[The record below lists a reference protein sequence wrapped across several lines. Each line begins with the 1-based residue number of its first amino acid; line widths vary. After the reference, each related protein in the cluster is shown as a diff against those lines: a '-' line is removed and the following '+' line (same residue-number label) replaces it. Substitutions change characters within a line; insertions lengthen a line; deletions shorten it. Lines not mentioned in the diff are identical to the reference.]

1 MSKIDVFKNLGLK
14 QNLTFNVIDLASGKV
29 VSSHKGHN
37 TATNSLLTGIGHYL
51 KGDGVLNQGSS
62 MLSAYIPRY
71 ISLGTM
77 GLETQAELDNGLPKM
92 VNFSSREE
100 QIDKLHQYLS
110 ECPGFGADGYDLNA
124 NNNRRDSSGK
134 LVAGLGKPI
143 ESPNAQGELISLTCP
158 RVEISFRDLV
168 PEYES
173 ELAGTVDVVY
183 SAMISTNV
191 LSQFRDPDKDY
202 IFISE
207 AGLWSTNEYTDS
219 SIGENGLLAGYRI
232 VPPDDS
238 KWDMTIADNRTE
250 LRKQILRVGVNQVVQ
265 VIWKIQL
272 GALHQFLP
280 DNIKQS

>member
-77 GLETQAELDNGLPKM
+77 GLETQDELDNGFDNGLPKM
-92 VNFSSREE
+92 VNFSNPQDE
-100 QIDKLHQYLS
+100 IDKLHQYLS

-124 NNNRRDSSGK
+124 NNNRPS
-134 LVAGLGKPI
+134 VGLGQPI
-143 ESPNAQGELISLTCP
+143 TSSNPQGELISPTCP

-168 PEYES
+168 PECES

-191 LSQFRDPDKDY
+191 LSQFRAPNKDY

-232 VPPDDS
+232 VPPDDR
-238 KWDMTIADNRTE
+238 KLDMTDEENRIE
-250 LRKQILRVGVNQVVQ
+250 LRRHILRVGVNQVVQ

-280 DNIKQS
+280 DIIKQS